1 MIPAISVNAE
11 ALSMIKTAC
20 RVMVQSF
27 WRPLN
32 INFFLIN
39 NNGRR
44 DYTMAHQ
51 LTKKEQLLLEDQ
63 KKHEEVCIQKYQDYA
78 TQVQDPQL
86 KELFNNYA
94 QQEQEHL
101 NSINEMLV
109 GQVPSMDQGQQNQQQ
124 QQQQQF

>member
-1 MIPAISVNAE
+1 
-11 ALSMIKTAC
+11 
-20 RVMVQSF
+20 
-27 WRPLN
+27 
-32 INFFLIN
+32 
-39 NNGRR
+39 
-44 DYTMAHQ
+44 MAHQ